1 MPRSVIGD
9 TVSSAQNGSNGS
21 GVPCASPLHPALLPR
36 VVPSDGPERS
46 TEPNTPVLRERSGGS
61 LPMLVDIETAARA
74 FGISVRQMR
83 RFVAEGR
90 IPFVRVGHLIR
101 FDPDELNEWLDAR
114 RGGSTTQQ

>member
-9 TVSSAQNGSNGS
+9 SVSSARNGSNGS
-21 GVPCASPLHPALLPR
+21 GIPCASQLHPALLPR

-46 TEPNTPVLRERSGGS
+46 PEPNTPVLKERSGGP
-61 LPMLVDIETAARA
+61 LPILVDIETAASA

-83 RFVAEGR
+83 RFVAEGQ
-90 IPFVRVGHLIR
+90 IPYVRVGHLIR

-114 RGGSTTQQ
+114 RAGSTT